1 MLSLTSESSLSLKGL
16 LMSIGREAEG
26 DLDASISPTVIVAA
40 SDALDLSASLAAA
53 SLAAAAA

>member
-1 MLSLTSESSLSLKGL
+1 MWSLTSEFSPSLEGLSLS
-16 LMSIGREAEG
+16 IEREAEG